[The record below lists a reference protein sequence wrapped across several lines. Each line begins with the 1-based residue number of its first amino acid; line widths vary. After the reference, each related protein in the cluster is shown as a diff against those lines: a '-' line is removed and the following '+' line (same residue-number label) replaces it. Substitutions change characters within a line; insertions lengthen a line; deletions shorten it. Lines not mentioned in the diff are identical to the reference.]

1 MVAAAKVTPILAAV
15 STKNGSG
22 TMFINKS
29 VDGSRIH
36 RSLVKNILWKS
47 IKYFVKSVDIMAA
60 RAAVN
65 AKNSAVPIQSIR
77 GSRRFISA
85 FVRQSLSLIHI

>member
-1 MVAAAKVTPILAAV
+1 MANNRMVAAAKVTPILAAV

-36 RSLVKNILWKS
+36 RSLVKNIFVE
-47 IKYFVKSVDIMAA
+47 KYKIFREVCGYYGCK
-60 RAAVN
+60 
-65 AKNSAVPIQSIR
+65 
-77 GSRRFISA
+77 GSS
-85 FVRQSLSLIHI
+85 

>member
-65 AKNSAVPIQSIR
+65 AKNSAYRYRASEAAGVLYQLS
-77 GSRRFISA
+77 SA
-85 FVRQSLSLIHI
+85 KAVRC